1 MSKSRRLEAR
11 ESSRR
16 THSFALSSF
25 YLRLLFVVEW
35 NIGSPR
41 DEPWCL
47 VSSFGFVGFQWMHQ
61 ASLMERAQSISWSCG
76 CGLSEVSALAVYESS
91 DALSSMAELSSSS
104 ETSLCLSSFS
114 HSQGQAVRVVR
125 GGSSSMCL
133 LRRLCSASP
142 AWRSGS
148 TLRSFGSGYLARAT
162 ASV

>member
-1 MSKSRRLEAR
+1 
-11 ESSRR
+11 
-16 THSFALSSF
+16 
-25 YLRLLFVVEW
+25 
-35 NIGSPR
+35 
-41 DEPWCL
+41 
-47 VSSFGFVGFQWMHQ
+47 
-61 ASLMERAQSISWSCG
+61 MERAQSISWSCG